1 MTRLQYRI
9 VRDLIAF
16 LVGVVL
22 GAAGLLLLAME
33 VAGG

>member
-1 MTRLQYRI
+1 MTPTQYRI

-33 VAGG
+33 VASG